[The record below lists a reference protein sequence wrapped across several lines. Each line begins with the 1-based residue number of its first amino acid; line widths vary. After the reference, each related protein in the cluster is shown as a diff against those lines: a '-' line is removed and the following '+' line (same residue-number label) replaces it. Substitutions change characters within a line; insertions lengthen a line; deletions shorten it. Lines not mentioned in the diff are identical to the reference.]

1 MDTVDLLPKIL
12 LTQIMAIM
20 ITILMM
26 MMMMMMKMNY
36 KGFSNQNPITIYIKF
51 LNVRN
56 DFIVYSPIILSQ
68 YFPHKNRNSWSTSK
82 SFFLAVYLRT

>member
-36 KGFSNQNPITIYIKF
+36 KGFSNQNPITIYI
-51 LNVRN
+51 
-56 DFIVYSPIILSQ
+56 
-68 YFPHKNRNSWSTSK
+68 
-82 SFFLAVYLRT
+82 